1 MIHLRHEFKNYTNLI
16 REILKF
22 VLKSTFNMKRRTI
35 LRGATLLPFFNN
47 LTGASSPSYVTRTTS
62 PCHDINND
70 MMLKKIIKPKR
81 LKLGDTLAMIAP
93 SGPLT
98 DENFEK
104 SVKSMTDL
112 GFKVKLGK
120 YVREQKGYLAGTD
133 AQRAED
139 FHWAFSDKTV
149 DAVWCF
155 RGGYGGT
162 RVLPLINFNIGYSDI
177 TAYHLPIFQKTGLV
191 TFHGP
196 VGTSDYVD
204 FTKNNALNVLMNPTP
219 QYKLESAAEN
229 IANPSSLF
237 KMEVITAGR
246 CHGKLIGG
254 NLSLLSAM
262 AGTPYGLR
270 DKDVKGK
277 ILFIEDIEE
286 RPYRVDRMLTQML
299 QAVDLRSCAG
309 IALGVFEG
317 CSPKKEEQ
325 SQTVQEVLKDR
336 LGNLGIP
343 VAYGLSFGHIKHQ
356 YTLPVGVE
364 AAFDTEGGVITLL
377 ESGVL

>member
-1 MIHLRHEFKNYTNLI
+1 M
-16 REILKF
+16 
-22 VLKSTFNMKRRTI
+22 STHKISFNSSNSIFIMERRTI
-35 LRGATLLPFFNN
+35 LRGASLLPFFKNDN
-47 LTGASSPSYVTRTTS
+47 LVNSETET
-62 PCHDINND
+62 
-70 MMLKKIIKPKR
+70 MLKKTIKPKR
-81 LKLGDTLAMIAP
+81 LKLGDTLGLIAP
-93 SGPLT
+93 AGPLT
-98 DENFEK
+98 DELFEK

-112 GFKVKLGK
+112 GFKIKMGK
-120 YVREQKGYLAGTD
+120 YVRERLGFLAGTD

-162 RVLPLINFNIGYSDI
+162 RVLPLIDFKIVKKNPKIFIGYSDI
-177 TAYHLPIFQKTGLV
+177 TAYHTAIFQKTGLI

-196 VGTSDYVD
+196 VGTSDYTD
-204 FTKNNALNVLMNPTP
+204 FTKSNVLNVLMNPTP

-229 IANPSSLF
+229 IANPSNLF

-246 CHGKLIGG
+246 CQGKLIGG

-262 AGTPYGLR
+262 AGTPFGLKG
-270 DKDVKGK
+270 KDLKGK
-277 ILFIEDIEE
+277 ILFMEDIEE
-286 RPYRVDRMLTQML
+286 RPYRVDRMLTQMM
-299 QAVDLRSCAG
+299 QSVDLRACEG

-317 CSPKKEEQ
+317 CNPKKDEPSQ
-325 SQTVQEVLKDR
+325 SLIECLKDR

-343 VAYGLSFGHIKHQ
+343 VAYGLSFGHIKNQ

-364 AAFDTEGGVITLL
+364 GAFDTEGCVITLL
-377 ESGVL
+377 ESAVQ